1 MGEFDTIEVAVLIGV
16 GLFIF
21 SLIECG
27 YYVFTYGHP
36 VIWQELLTTKIIL
49 LSIPILFIISV
60 IIKIIKRNENFE
72 DILLEV
78 YGPLLVWIALLSLV
92 SQR

>member
-1 MGEFDTIEVAVLIGV
+1 MGEYTKIKGIVLIGV

-21 SLIECG
+21 SLIECI

-36 VIWQELLTTKIIL
+36 VIWQELLTTKILL

-60 IIKIIKRNENFE
+60 IVKIIKRDEDFI

-78 YGPLLVWIALLSLV
+78 YGPFLIWVALLSLV
-92 SQR
+92 AKN